1 MVAAVCIVILNYQPG
16 CQEWVI
22 QYVCTGRWGEQSS
35 RHWSVF
41 IFLSKMY
48 Y

>member
-1 MVAAVCIVILNYQPG
+1 MVAGVRIVILNYQPE

-22 QYVCTGRWGEQSS
+22 QYVCTGRWGGQGCGC
-35 RHWSVF
+35 WNVF
-41 IFLSKMY
+41 FFPFKTY